1 MFEIGAIVIHKNPLH
16 REPSHGYGIIQEID
30 NESGDVYIN
39 WISTQLGGS
48 NYTDWVDPEYLL
60 PFMDNSLKN
69 KFYIGSKVKIKRTGR
84 HGTIENLIGK
94 NTLSIRTGR
103 KTIRT
108 FSKEDVKIE
117 TN

>member
-1 MFEIGAIVIHKNPLH
+1 
-16 REPSHGYGIIQEID
+16 
-30 NESGDVYIN
+30 
-39 WISTQLGGS
+39 
-48 NYTDWVDPEYLL
+48 
-60 PFMDNSLKN
+60 MDNSLKN